1 MGLSQRSCRRL
12 VRGYLGGAIRRSPN
26 VQKSIFGSMFNV
38 RIHSYTT
45 KWKGWRNIFVMS
57 SISVSLLASCTKSTT
72 KNASDRDQLP
82 VAQPIPKK
90 VTEVLPSKAKMP
102 KPFSCEASKGRT
114 ECRDSSA

>member
-1 MGLSQRSCRRL
+1 M
-12 VRGYLGGAIRRSPN
+12 
-26 VQKSIFGSMFNV
+26 

-82 VAQPIPKK
+82 V
-90 VTEVLPSKAKMP
+90 
-102 KPFSCEASKGRT
+102 
-114 ECRDSSA
+114 